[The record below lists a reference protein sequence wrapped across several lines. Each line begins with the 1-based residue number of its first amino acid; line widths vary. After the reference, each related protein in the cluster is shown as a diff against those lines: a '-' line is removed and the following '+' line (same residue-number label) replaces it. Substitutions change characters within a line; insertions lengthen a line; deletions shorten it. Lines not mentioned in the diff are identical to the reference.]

1 MAKQIPGDRLKQIG
15 DELLVPGV
23 DVDNVLRCVERIDA
37 GGKKLSL
44 GEKKYRFFPARPID
58 GDLPFVLCEGSATAL
73 SVSEI
78 APAGYNVL
86 GCFGAGNMKNVLQAL
101 REKYPGA
108 TFYTATDGDSSG
120 EKAAASCEAQGAKRI
135 PFPSG
140 EKDGADWNDLVIR
153 YGAAGA
159 RRMFE
164 GALPKER
171 NRDFDF
177 LDADYLEP
185 RPPQWIV
192 RNFIEK
198 DVLGSFFGASE
209 SGKSFLA
216 IDLSLCVA
224 SGAPF
229 AGCSVVQEGLVCY
242 IAGEGASGIKN
253 RLAAWCKSR
262 DIPRKGLPFVLSN
275 QSADILD
282 DASVRKIID
291 RAEAAAERH
300 GVQPVL
306 FVIDTLSRNFGAG
319 DENSSQDMKV
329 FIDGMDALR
338 LHFPGSAVLCV
349 HHSGHADRGRAR
361 GSTVFRAAMDSEY
374 MIERDGQTV
383 IVKHTK
389 GKDAPRREDIFFE
402 FEDVPLGETEDGEPF
417 GSAVLRPT
425 DEAPQK
431 ENSLPKQQQIA
442 LQAFREAVEDFGQVD
457 RLGRFKGVQVSDW
470 KDVFCDSREGAKG
483 TKVKAFDR
491 ASEALVE
498 RRYVKIEGDWATFAG
513 SMAEFFSNE
522 AAKKIISREDESQ
535 KSGDDIQ
542 SDILDMSKTN
552 TECLTLDRHR
562 QGLIK
567 PLSVQMSV
575 QDCPSE
581 NQNQNQSKNPRNRT
595 PKQKILD
602 NLRQKA
608 PGCIVSV
615 ASVTCASVNNRSLV
629 ERTLF
634 DLAAAGDLEYV
645 DDGESGRNPTY
656 RIPPLGEEDFEAGA

>member
-1 MAKQIPGDRLKQIG
+1 MDKQIPGDRLKQIG

-23 DVDNVLRCVERIDA
+23 DVDNVLRCIERIQPD
-37 GGKKLSL
+37 
-44 GEKKYRFFPARPID
+44 GEKKSLGKKGDRFFPARPID
-58 GDLPFVLCEGSATAL
+58 GGLPFILTEGSATAL

-78 APAGYNVL
+78 APEAYNVL
-86 GCFGAGNMKNVLQAL
+86 GCFGAGNMLAVLDAI
-101 REKYPGA
+101 REKYPDA
-108 TFYTATDGDSSG
+108 TFLTATDGDAAG
-120 EKAAASCEAQGAKRI
+120 MKASASCESQGAKRI

-140 EKDGADWNDLVIR
+140 EPDGSDWNDIVIK

-159 RRMFE
+159 RRLFD

-192 RNFIEK
+192 KNFLER

-229 AGCSVVQEGLVCY
+229 AGCSVATEGLVCY
-242 IAGEGASGIKN
+242 VAGEGTSGVRN

-275 QSADILD
+275 QSADMLD
-282 DASVRKIID
+282 AESVRKIID

-431 ENSLPKQQQIA
+431 AKSLPKQPQLA
-442 LQAFREAVEDFGQVD
+442 LDAFREAVEDFGQTD
-457 RLGRFKGVQVSDW
+457 RLGRFKGVRLSDW
-470 KDVFCDSREGAKG
+470 LEVFCDSRDGARD
-483 TKVKAFDR
+483 TKKKAFDR
-491 ASEALVE
+491 AVDVLLEKKHVAVN
-498 RRYVKIEGDWATFAG
+498 GDMATFAG
-513 SMAEFFSNE
+513 ITAELFATE
-522 AAKKIISREDESQ
+522 AAKKINSRKEEVQ
-535 KSGDDIQ
+535 KSADLVQPDI
-542 SDILDMSKTN
+542 SDMSRT
-552 TECLTLDRHR
+552 
-562 QGLIK
+562 
-567 PLSVQMSV
+567 
-575 QDCPSE
+575 CPPTSE
-581 NQNQNQSKNPRNRT
+581 NRT
-595 PKQKILD
+595 DTDK
-602 NLRQKA
+602 
-608 PGCIVSV
+608 GM
-615 ASVTCASVNNRSLV
+615 
-629 ERTLF
+629 
-634 DLAAAGDLEYV
+634 
-645 DDGESGRNPTY
+645 
-656 RIPPLGEEDFEAGA
+656 